1 MLLSAK
7 AEDQPVTAL
16 TGVTLGPRVGILVKI
31 LPPQNKRPVALSIT
45 TDSVDV
51 VHLKVSCSISLMKYG
66 CFTLREFKNAP
77 LLIYKFKNDKRYFG
91 CQTYFNGFPET
102 KSLIW
107 KISRLVPL
115 QRFFIVQESANLY
128 KLIIIPTYSMK
139 ANESSAVNGL
149 LSSTKREKHL

>member
-77 LLIYKFKNDKRYFG
+77 LLIYKFKNDKRYLR

-107 KISRLVPL
+107 KISRSVPL
-115 QRFFIVQESANLY
+115 Q
-128 KLIIIPTYSMK
+128 
-139 ANESSAVNGL
+139 
-149 LSSTKREKHL
+149 